1 VSKLSDRRRDIRG
14 MDLVTAERELNDL
27 RHQLFNL
34 RLQKERGEVKNNRQ
48 FPQTRADIA
57 RLMHHIGELHHEAE
71 ISAEGLLEGAEETDI
86 VPVDAHEKTVEPV
99 AADESSEDEA

>member
-1 VSKLSDRRRDIRG
+1 MSKLSDRRRDIRG
-14 MDLVTAERELNDL
+14 MDLVTAERELSGL

-57 RLMHHIGELHHEAE
+57 RLMHHIGELHHEVE
-71 ISAEGLLEGAEETDI
+71 LSAEGLLDEAEETEL
-86 VPVDAHEKTVEPV
+86 VPVDAQENAVEAD
-99 AADESSEDEA
+99 AADESSEDEK

>member
-14 MDLVTAERELNDL
+14 MDLVMAERELSNL

-57 RLMHHIGELHHEAE
+57 RLMHHIGELHHETE
-71 ISAEGLLEGAEETDI
+71 ISAEGLLDEAEETEL
-86 VPVDAHEKTVEPV
+86 VPVDAQKNAVEAD
-99 AADESSEDEA
+99 AADESSEDEE